1 MSFQKHCTNHLQS
14 KRSSEL
20 LYTQVC
26 LPWQVPGLGHIW
38 SCTKHLLRH
47 LVHPKSS
54 SKSGPIKNI
63 HKWTSLV
70 VQWIRIH
77 LPTWGTGV
85 QPLIQENSTCHR
97 TTKPVC
103 HYWAHMLKLLKPT
116 DLESVLRNKRSHRKE
131 KPAHS
136 PHSLQLEKARTQLQ
150 TPKATKT
157 KQTNLLKA
165 GYKKKKKYI
174 YPRVYLVHAKWYWMA
189 PNIKDFWHGPN
200 VSMDIL
206 ERSKYQGCFGMD
218 QMS

>member
-165 GYKKKKKYI
+165 GYKKKKQKYI
-174 YPRVYLVHAKWYWMA
+174 HEFTWSMPNGPWYSGSCQKHAHLENFWVQIAHNTYLHFQFMELIY
-189 PNIKDFWHGPN
+189 
-200 VSMDIL
+200 
-206 ERSKYQGCFGMD
+206 
-218 QMS
+218 